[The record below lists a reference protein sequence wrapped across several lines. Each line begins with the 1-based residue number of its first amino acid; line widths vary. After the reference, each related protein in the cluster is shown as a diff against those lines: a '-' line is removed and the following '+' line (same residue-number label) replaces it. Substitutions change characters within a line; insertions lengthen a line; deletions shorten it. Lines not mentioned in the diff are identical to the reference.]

1 MKKKVNIIWVI
12 ALSVLVIAQFV
23 LIVNLAACKDETNSA
38 VTLDDAVIVPE
49 ETKEAEQDIQNI
61 EEETIEEQTT
71 LEINYN
77 RGVFSWEPSMAEPA
91 NRTEMYEIIELLDIN
106 EVYQYFDPDVTDA
119 NDAYDLAS
127 ELSEMGV
134 GLYMLA
140 GESDWTYKADGAN
153 MLDVISRAAEY
164 RQNWGEDKLA
174 GIVFDIEPYDS
185 RKWSQ
190 GKQDILLQN
199 YLDGMEVAYNAAKD
213 EGLRIILCIPSWYDN
228 DYNDLLAELFNYC
241 DEAAVMN
248 YDRTNEYENMIN
260 EINYAKELSK
270 DIMCIFEF
278 QEVGQY
284 NLTDNQTYNNAGVEA
299 AIESFESVY
308 AQAGYEKLNF
318 AFHYLRPLQK
328 MLIED

>member
-1 MKKKVNIIWVI
+1 MKRKVSVIWVI
-12 ALSVLVIAQFV
+12 ALSVLVILQFV
-23 LIVNLAACKDETNSA
+23 LIINLYIEKSKSASTETADSA
-38 VTLDDAVIVPE
+38 ETVQKEPE
-49 ETKEAEQDIQNI
+49 ETTQEPQSV
-61 EEETIEEQTT
+61 EEEIQEQETF
-71 LEINYN
+71 EISYK
-77 RGVFSWEPSMAEPA
+77 RGVFSWEPGMAEPE

-106 EVYQYFDPDVTDA
+106 EVYQYFDPGITDA

-134 GLYMLA
+134 SLYMLA

-153 MLDVISRAAEY
+153 MLNVISLAAEY
-164 RQNWGEDKLA
+164 RQSWGEDKLV

-190 GKQDILLQN
+190 GKQDILLEN
-199 YLDGMEVAYNAAKD
+199 YLGGMEIAYNAAKD
-213 EGLRIILCIPSWYDN
+213 EGLRIILCIPAWYDN
-228 DYNDLLAELFNYC
+228 DYNDFLAELLNYC

-248 YDRTNEYENMIN
+248 YDRTNEYENMQT
-260 EINYAKELSK
+260 EINYARELGK
-270 DIMCIFEF
+270 DITCIFEF

-318 AFHYLRPLQK
+318 AFHYLRPLQE
-328 MLIED
+328 MLLED